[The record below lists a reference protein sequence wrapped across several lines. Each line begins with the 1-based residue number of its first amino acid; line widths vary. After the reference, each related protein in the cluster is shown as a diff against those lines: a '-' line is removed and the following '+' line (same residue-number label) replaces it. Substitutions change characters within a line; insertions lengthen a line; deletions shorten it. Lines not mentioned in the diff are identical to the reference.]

1 MSCCPKKG
9 TIICEESP
17 AAIGPYSVAVSA
29 GDLVFISGQLGIDK
43 ETGNLVNGGV
53 QAQTHKALENMKMIL
68 KSAGLG
74 LEDVVKTTVFLQ
86 DMGHFA
92 EMNAVYAEYF
102 SSDFPARSAIQ
113 VAALPKSGIVEIEA
127 IALRSNDQQEEKDC
141 CHE

>member
-1 MSCCPKKG
+1 MSCCPKKE

-29 GDLVFISGQLGIDK
+29 GDFVFISGQLGIDK
-43 ETGNLVNGGV
+43 ETGNLVSGGI
-53 QAQTHKALENMKMIL
+53 QEQTRKALENMKKIL

-86 DMGHFA
+86 DMGDFA
-92 EMNAVYAEYF
+92 QMNAVYAEYF
-102 SSDFPARSAIQ
+102 TRDFPARSAIK
-113 VAALPKSGIVEIEA
+113 VGALPKSGLVEIEA
-127 IALRSNDQQEEKDC
+127 IALNSTDQQDQKDC